1 MIVFNIR
8 VFPRAISNFQFK
20 YIKCGDKNNVCQIE
34 APKMLKSNGWNVK
47 YREKTLSIPG
57 AKTYSNARDI
67 VEKGK
72 IGLEFSIER
81 ATA

>member
-1 MIVFNIR
+1 
-8 VFPRAISNFQFK
+8 
-20 YIKCGDKNNVCQIE
+20 
-34 APKMLKSNGWNVK
+34 MLKSNGWNVK

-57 AKTYSNARDI
+57 AKNYSNARDI